1 MDYKKYEVL
10 CQYCIDNKY
19 NVADLFLV
27 VAMSLISTGKNAETM
42 IVPGVGE
49 DENKVFILKFYKRSK
64 IWQKILEFIKS
75 WTVFK
80 L

>member
-10 CQYCIDNKY
+10 CQYCIDNNY
-19 NVADLFLV
+19 NVADLFFV
-27 VAMSLISTGKNAETM
+27 AAMSLLATGKSAETM

-64 IWQKILEFIKS
+64 IWNNFLEVIKS
-75 WTVFK
+75 WTVFR